1 MGQNS
6 QELKKEIED
15 TRDLL
20 EDRVTELAGK
30 FRATAES
37 AKATGKKA
45 AVVAGVVVCI
55 VLISKLL
62 RRRRSNS

>member
-6 QELKKEIED
+6 QELRKEIED

-20 EDRVTELAGK
+20 EDKVTELSGK
-30 FRATAES
+30 FRETAES
-37 AKATGKKA
+37 AKATGRKV
-45 AVVAGVVVCI
+45 AVAAGVVVGI

-62 RRRRSNS
+62 RRRRSG